1 LQFFSLPTLFL
12 PFFLLCR
19 LCAITVA
26 RKWKW
31 NKTLSVNILKS
42 NAGSIKEVFMKFLC
56 KTLAVFLLIS
66 ALAGCN
72 ANKTDSSNPD
82 NTSKSSSATSSVD
95 SSSEV
100 SSDDLNDLWPDVEL
114 EVESNPDA
122 SQGASTDSND
132 PVEEADPNAP
142 TVYLETEQSGNTVT
156 VKFMVKNNPGVAAYT
171 VNVTFDKQKVT
182 PKTITAG
189 ISSPVVSNLQQPNVT
204 LSGSAVSA
212 VYANTKGFSNDGEM
226 FNITFEIKEGA
237 SGEAKFEIV
246 ADEQDF
252 VAPDYAIILFKKQGA
267 KISIS

>member
-1 LQFFSLPTLFL
+1 
-12 PFFLLCR
+12 
-19 LCAITVA
+19 
-26 RKWKW
+26 
-31 NKTLSVNILKS
+31 
-42 NAGSIKEVFMKFLC
+42 MKFLC

-66 ALAGCN
+66 ALEGCN
-72 ANKTDSSNPD
+72 ANKTDSIGQD

-114 EVESNPDA
+114 EIESNPDA
-122 SQGASTDSND
+122 SQGTSTDSNDPDKNEENND

-156 VKFMVKNNPGVAAYT
+156 VKFMVKNNPGVAVYA

-189 ISSPVVSNLQQPNVT
+189 ISSPIVSNLLQPNVT